1 MNKMG
6 SRKVYIDEIAGIL
19 IFVMVMVHI
28 TARADIFGL
37 NHRLLILFYYFM
49 PWFYFKGV

>member
-37 NHRLLILFYYFM
+37 NHWLLMLFYYFM
-49 PWFYFKGV
+49 PWF